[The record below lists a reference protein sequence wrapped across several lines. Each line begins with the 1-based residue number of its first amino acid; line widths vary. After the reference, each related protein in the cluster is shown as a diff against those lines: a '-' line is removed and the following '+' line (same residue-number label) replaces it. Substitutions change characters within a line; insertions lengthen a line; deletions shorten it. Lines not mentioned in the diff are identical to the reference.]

1 LIVLWYKT
9 NQVTSINEPK
19 ARTRLTP
26 VSLIIKDSKDIIASA
41 NPHRSNPKGLVEY
54 DLVGDDKI
62 EDLFYLVHIA
72 GKGNTGIAI
81 APGRDL
87 AKYSQLLP
95 ENTDLYNQLADWQNR
110 IRSSF

>member
-62 EDLFYLVHIA
+62 EC
-72 GKGNTGIAI
+72 AI
-81 APGRDL
+81 
-87 AKYSQLLP
+87 SVSFF
-95 ENTDLYNQLADWQNR
+95 
-110 IRSSF
+110 SSFSLILQRMASIVSLSTTLLKNSWWRKVSQFFSLQSLSNPF